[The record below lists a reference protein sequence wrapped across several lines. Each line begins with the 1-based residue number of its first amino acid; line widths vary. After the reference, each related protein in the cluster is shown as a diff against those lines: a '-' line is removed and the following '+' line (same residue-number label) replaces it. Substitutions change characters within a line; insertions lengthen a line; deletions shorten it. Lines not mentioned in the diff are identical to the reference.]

1 MREGEGLI
9 KGEARGVACI
19 ILRDRRFR
27 GNKERRRPIILG
39 SIVIFSYNF
48 NKY

>member
-1 MREGEGLI
+1 MS
-9 KGEARGVACI
+9 KGGRRLKREARGVACI